1 MSNLGRLPVKT
12 PDEIKRGL
20 ECCQHGVC
28 YGSVCP
34 YYNSAC
40 RRLGEDALAYIQQLE
55 RERDALIEHLKLRL
69 VCPMCKHY
77 GQSTVEEPCA
87 WCGSEHT
94 NFEFCGVEEDDH
106 ATD

>member
-1 MSNLGRLPVKT
+1 MQKP

-20 ECCQHGVC
+20 ECCRGTGC
-28 YGSVCP
+28 DDCP
-34 YYNSAC
+34 YRHDCYA
-40 RRLGEDALAYIQQLE
+40 GHEAIPMAADALAYIQQLE

-77 GQSTVEEPCA
+77 GQSATEEPCA
-87 WCGSEHT
+87 WCGNEHT